1 MADQELVLLEEVAG
15 AAQAEILRGLLE
27 AQDIHVLLSQESA
40 GSSMIPVTFGILGD
54 VKIMVRK
61 VDYDRAQEVLNAY
74 YAGDYE
80 RGDFSLDT
88 DDLEDEVEP

>member
-1 MADQELVLLEEVAG
+1 MSDQEIVLLEEVAG
-15 AAQAEILRGLLE
+15 AAQAEMLRGLLE
-27 AQDIHVLLSQESA
+27 AQGIQVLLSQESA

-61 VDYDRAQEVLNAY
+61 VDLAKAQEILNAY

-80 RGDFSLDT
+80 HWDESQDL
-88 DDLEDEVEP
+88 DDLED

>member
-1 MADQELVLLEEVAG
+1 MPDQELVLLEEVAG

-27 AQDIHVLLSQESA
+27 AQGIEVLLSQESA

-61 VDYDRAQEVLNAY
+61 VDFESAQEILNAY
-74 YAGDYE
+74 YAGE
-80 RGDFSLDT
+80 FEHLDQSQDL
-88 DDLEDEVEP
+88 DDLEEEVDD